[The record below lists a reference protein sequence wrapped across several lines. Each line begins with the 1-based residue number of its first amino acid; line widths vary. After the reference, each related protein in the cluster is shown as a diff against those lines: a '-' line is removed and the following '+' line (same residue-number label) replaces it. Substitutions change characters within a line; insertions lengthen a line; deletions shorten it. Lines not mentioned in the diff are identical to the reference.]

1 MGLDFEF
8 FADLEQ
14 YEARAE
20 YEAWLDEQEQE
31 FLATIDDSPYCGDI
45 D

>member
-1 MGLDFEF
+1 MEYFAEF
-8 FADLEQ
+8 DA

-20 YEAWLDEQEQE
+20 YEAYLDEQEQE